1 MTLAKT
7 TFLEELCQFA
17 KQFMDDSYCLE
28 LLWFFGRYPHT
39 RFSERV
45 VVHALNS
52 NNGNSH
58 TKRALRQLVNKG
70 VVRIS
75 INHGIPFYSL
85 TEEESSHSLVSGLAR
100 LDWHQWQL
108 VFRPTCPTSGRRRQ
122 FSTQQGRPLKAF
134 RKSTDALFIVDSLEF
149 SQWRRI

>member
-58 TKRALRQLVNKG
+58 TKRALRQLVDKG

-75 INHGIPFYSL
+75 IDNDIPFYSL

-108 VFRPTCPTSGRRRQ
+108 VFRPTCPTSGRVGN
-122 FSTQQGRPLKAF
+122 SPTQKG
-134 RKSTDALFIVDSLEF
+134 TALESL
-149 SQWRRI
+149 S